1 MTAFESKSLY
11 QDEYQRAPD
20 QDAKTPMRHPVI
32 VVGAGPIGLAV
43 AIDLA
48 QRDVPVVLLDDNSRI
63 GEGSRAICFSKRA
76 LEVCDKLGVAQR
88 MVKKGVTWQ
97 VGKVFLE
104 DDEVYAFDL
113 LPQPGHKQPAFINL
127 QQYYVEA
134 YLVDRALELSAIQ
147 LRWLNK
153 VTGVESLE
161 DGVRVT
167 VDTPDGPYQMD
178 TDWLIACDGANSDIR
193 AIMGLDFTGKV
204 FQDRFLIADVK
215 MKAGFPSERWFWFE
229 PPFHKG
235 WSALLHK
242 QPDDIWRIDLQLGP
256 EADAAEETKPENVT
270 PRLQKMLGKDTKF
283 DLEWVSLYTFQC
295 KRMERFMHG
304 RVVFAGDAAHQ
315 VSPFGARGANSGFE
329 DAHNLAWK
337 IEAIIKGQTGAD
349 LMESYCVERELAA
362 DDNIGHSTRAT
373 DFISPKSTIART
385 FRNATLNLAKRAPFA
400 QSMVNSGR
408 LSTPSIYLDSPLHIP
423 DNTAYGG
430 TAKLGAAALDAPLQT
445 SDGKPTWLLDEL
457 GTGFTAIAMAN
468 GDVPDE
474 VHGINLHV
482 IGHDLL
488 DVEGLFAERYDAKP
502 GSVYLFRPDQYLC
515 ARFRSFDADAIKI
528 ACGHAM
534 KSA

>member
-1 MTAFESKSLY
+1 MAAFENKSLY
-11 QDEYQRAPD
+11 QYEYQRSPD
-20 QDAKTPMRHPVI
+20 QDAKVPVRHPV
-32 VVGAGPIGLAV
+32 VVIGAGPIGLAV

-76 LEVCDKLGVAQR
+76 LEVCDKLGVAER
-88 MVKKGVTWQ
+88 MVEKGVTWQ

-104 DDEVYAFDL
+104 DDEVYTFDL
-113 LPQPGHKQPAFINL
+113 LPEPGHKQPAFINL

-134 YLVDRALELSAIQ
+134 YLVDRVLELPRAEV
-147 LRWLNK
+147 RWLNK
-153 VTGVESLE
+153 VSTVEHLE
-161 DGVRVT
+161 DGARIT

-193 AIMGLDFTGKV
+193 AMMGLDFSGKV

-215 MKAGFPSERWFWFE
+215 MNAGFPSERWFWFE

-256 EADAAEETKPENVT
+256 DADADEETKPENVI
-270 PRLQKMLGKDTKF
+270 PRLKKMLGDDVEF

-295 KRMERFMHG
+295 KRMDEFMQG

-329 DAHNLAWK
+329 DAQNLAWK
-337 IEAIIKGQTGAD
+337 LEAIIKGRTGAD
-349 LMESYCVERELAA
+349 LMQSYRFERELAA

-385 FRNATLNLAKRAPFA
+385 FRNATLNLAQRAPFA

-408 LSTPSIYLDSPLHIP
+408 LSTPSIYLNSPLHIP
-423 DNTAYGG
+423 DNTVYEG
-430 TAKLGAAALDAPLQT
+430 TAQLGAAAVDAPLQT
-445 SDGKPTWLLDEL
+445 SEGTATWLLDEL
-457 GTGFTAIAMAN
+457 GPGFTAIAVAN

-474 VHGINLHV
+474 VHGIDLHV

-488 DVEGLFAERYDAKP
+488 DSEGLFAQRYDARP

-515 ARFRSFDADAIKI
+515 ARFRSFDAGAIKI
-528 ACGHAM
+528 ACEHAM